1 MSNSL
6 VEILIR
12 VTTKATYRSL
22 NACEV
27 DPPAHLAFE
36 IMSHSAYEAAKTTLA
51 QTVQHGNRFHN
62 YLNARPCRQT
72 MRRRPIN
79 QQENTKQMVK
89 KPPIAVRDRLLNWA
103 LNGQTDQSSLAIAR
117 ALLYGA
123 TDEWQPFP
131 NESITFPREPINL
144 QCCVLL
150 IEAVPEARDAFPIL
164 SASSQ
169 HWAELIADWDALT
182 ASLRQELAG
191 DLHNKVQDKR
201 DRLFETGYNTH
212 HTRTLM
218 GNALTR
224 SIRHYQQLHRDQ
236 KTSPTAG

>member
-1 MSNSL
+1 MSS
-6 VEILIR
+6 
-12 VTTKATYRSL
+12 
-22 NACEV
+22 
-27 DPPAHLAFE
+27 
-36 IMSHSAYEAAKTTLA
+36 
-51 QTVQHGNRFHN
+51 
-62 YLNARPCRQT
+62 
-72 MRRRPIN
+72 
-79 QQENTKQMVK
+79 
-89 KPPIAVRDRLLNWA
+89 KPPIEVRDKLLQWSLA
-103 LNGQTDQSSLAIAR
+103 GRTDQSSLAMAR
-117 ALLYGA
+117 ALLHGA

-131 NESITFPREPINL
+131 NELHTFPREPINL

-201 DRLFETGYNTH
+201 ARLFDTGYNTH
-212 HTRTLM
+212 YTRTLM
-218 GNALTR
+218 GNALAR